1 MGLRRLILLTL
12 GLNLAVFGAAASFDV
27 IRPGPCQ
34 GATSY
39 LLAANSGAL
48 IRLKPQAEDRL
59 ENHIIVFR
67 RQESRGWASQRLLRR
82 FDLHLEN
89 SAVRVVNSGVFC
101 REEG

>member
-12 GLNLAVFGAAASFDV
+12 GLNLAVFGAAARFDV
-27 IRPGPCQ
+27 IRPSPCQ
-34 GATSY
+34 GSTSY

-48 IRLKPQAEDRL
+48 IRLKPQADDRL
-59 ENHIIVFR
+59 ENHVIVFR
-67 RQESRGWASQRLLRR
+67 RREARGWASQRLLRR

-89 SAVRVVNSGVFC
+89 SAVRIVNSGAFC

>member
-1 MGLRRLILLTL
+1 MLIL
-12 GLNLAVFGAAASFDV
+12 GFNLVALGAAAGFDV

-34 GATSY
+34 GPTSY
-39 LLAANSGAL
+39 LLAGNSGAL
-48 IRLKPQAEDRL
+48 IRLKPQAKDRL

-67 RQESRGWASQRLLRR
+67 RQETRGWASQRLLRR

-89 SAVRVVNSGVFC
+89 SAVRIVNSGAFC

>member
-1 MGLRRLILLTL
+1 MGLRRLILMTL
-12 GLNLAVFGAAASFDV
+12 GLSLSALGAAAGFDV

-34 GATSY
+34 GPTSY

-59 ENHIIVFR
+59 ENHVIVFR

-89 SAVRVVNSGVFC
+89 SAVRIVNSGGYC